1 MAVYALGDATHFGVA
16 VPVKFEP
23 LRHNH
28 IEKSKFSLSLDRQG
42 DYTMRRHDLTHNFN
56 NLRYSDFVHLLHQE
70 DIMWRFDKRFGEEVV
85 MLSDDH
91 ADKVEDTFEGR
102 RFFEDE
108 LKLFEFLG
116 F

>member
-1 MAVYALGDATHFGVA
+1 MNKIRKL
-16 VPVKFEP
+16 VKFEP

-42 DYTMRRHDLTHNFN
+42 DYTMRRHDLIHNFN